1 MSSSTRGAAVDVI
14 IPSYEGRH
22 HLERCLPS
30 LERQSHPDVRVIVVD
45 NGSRDDTAAWIAEH
59 HPGVDCVGLPEN
71 RGFSAAVNAGVRA
84 GSAPFVALLNNDTVA
99 DVHWVEALVRALRE
113 DPVAGIA
120 TSRIMSLAD
129 ASLMDN
135 AGDGFGRKG
144 ISYPIGY
151 REPDLGQYR
160 TRRRV
165 FGACGAACLFRREV
179 FARVGW
185 FDEDFF
191 AYHED
196 ADLSF
201 RAQLA
206 GVACLYVPDAVVEH
220 AGSATSG
227 GRINP
232 FTVYLSTRNNLHVLI
247 KNLPAGLFVQY
258 FPWLLWGQAYWF
270 LKMAVKEGMW
280 APWFTGILAG
290 LRGSRR
296 MVRKRRAILGSVRI
310 DARELNE
317 LVRSSEAE
325 IRRSIRTK
333 RGCVQPATSAEAS
346 A

>member
-1 MSSSTRGAAVDVI
+1 MSAAKRDRAVDVV

-30 LERQSHPDVRVIVVD
+30 LARQTHSAVHVIVVD
-45 NGSRDDTAAWIAEH
+45 NGSRDGTAAWIAEH
-59 HPGVDCVGLPEN
+59 HPDVECVRLPEN

-84 GSAPFVALLNNDTVA
+84 GSSPFIALLNNDTVA
-99 DVHWVEALVRALRE
+99 DAGWVAALVRALE
-113 DPVAGIA
+113 DDPDAGTA
-120 TSRIMSLAD
+120 TSRITSLDD

-160 TRRRV
+160 IRRRV
-165 FGACGAACLFRREV
+165 FGACGAACLYRREV

-206 GVACLYVPDAVVEH
+206 GVACVYVPDAIVGH

-247 KNLPAGLFVQY
+247 KNLPGGLFVQY

-317 LVRSSEAE
+317 LVRASEAE

-333 RGCVQPATSAEAS
+333 RGRFDPTSVGEVRT
-346 A
+346 